1 MNLSSYYRSQL
12 LNSLIICLN
21 ISKVV
26 VLETFPVFIAAMNAS
41 AETSACENASTAAKS
56 GVKCLIRESGHIY
69 LIP

>member
-1 MNLSSYYRSQL
+1 
-12 LNSLIICLN
+12 
-21 ISKVV
+21 V

-56 GVKCLIRESGHIY
+56 GVKCLIRVSGHIY